1 MFRRKTAAVVL
12 SLMLGATAGACG
24 TDDAGE
30 LDNDAGPGQSSEED
44 PTLGDP
50 EGGGTSDQ
58 GEDGTGG
65 QRRGDGGDEGTTP
78 NSVTDSG
85 SGTGAGRGD
94 G

>member
-1 MFRRKTAAVVL
+1 MFRRKTAAVML
-12 SLMLGATAGACG
+12 ALLLGATAGACG
-24 TDDAGE
+24 SDDTGAPDTEG
-30 LDNDAGPGQSSEED
+30 GPGQSTEED

-50 EGGGTSDQ
+50 EGGGTSD
-58 GEDGTGG
+58 GTNNTGG
-65 QRRGDGGDEGTTP
+65 QSRDDGGDEGRTP